1 MLQRS
6 SRRLVSPLGRMR
18 PFLGSLVLL
27 AATGWAQQSGGAQ
40 QAGGGTRIA
49 FINTT
54 AVLQGTEEGKKELA
68 ALDQFIAEKR
78 RALEQQQQELNE
90 LKSQYDRQY
99 RLLNPDTA
107 AEMQRAI
114 ADKERKLTR
123 AQEDAQL
130 EIEQRRDDVL
140 TRMGEKIQAV
150 IAEYAR
156 QNGIGAVFLLTPGL
170 PYYSEE
176 LDITADIIRLYNQK
190 HPVSASN
197 SGGEGGDR

>member
-1 MLQRS
+1 MSQRS
-6 SRRLVSPLGRMR
+6 SRRLLTGTQR
-18 PFLGSLVLL
+18 LWWILVALL
-27 AATGWAQQSGGAQ
+27 VQGVFGWAQQSGG
-40 QAGGGTRIA
+40 GTKIA

-54 AVLQGTEEGKKELA
+54 AVLQGTEEGKKDLA

-78 RALEQQQQELNE
+78 QALEQQQQELNE

-114 ADKERKLTR
+114 TDKERKLAR

-150 IAEYAR
+150 IAEYAQ

-176 LDITADIIRLYNQK
+176 LDITADIIRLYNEK
-190 HPVSASN
+190 HPVAGAAPGA
-197 SGGEGGDR
+197 GGGSR